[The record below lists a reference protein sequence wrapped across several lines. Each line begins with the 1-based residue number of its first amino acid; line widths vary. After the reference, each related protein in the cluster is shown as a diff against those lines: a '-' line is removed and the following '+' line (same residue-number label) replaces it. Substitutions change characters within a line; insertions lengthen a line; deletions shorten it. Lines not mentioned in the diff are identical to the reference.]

1 MAEQQYQESNFRF
14 TDPIR
19 FFKAND
25 PYYFEVDNIPLKQL
39 QENCLWLK
47 DQVRKDTNKLLG
59 VKRVDIDE
67 LRPYATGSD
76 RLVRVKPGRYSA
88 RINDA
93 SNRTPLAYLAK
104 VMGEAVGD
112 VDAFEAAVP
121 SPDATGKLDNAA
133 LEAALDRFKSTL
145 SQDALGMNGL
155 VERAFTWP
163 VVNSDTLVSDTG
175 TKEDP
180 EKNWLSHGG
189 IDTNIKGSGAGI
201 APFPITEAI
210 SWARSTGN
218 AERTFTLPT
227 FEITN
232 RNSGFAKLPLTES
245 YFIKAWRGVSRI
257 AVVDVDDEISIE
269 VPQFDAT
276 DFSYMDE
283 DGNSVAV
290 NGVQQRIDLVF
301 IYSKP
306 IDASAVSTI
315 QNGEVTKI
323 TKPALGIVKGAG
335 IKPTFTEKSADLAA
349 GYQLATNDSIMAAPA
364 DQSNP
369 NIGFNS
375 TSANDIAFD
384 MNGSFPAPDD
394 LLNLAPL
401 ISQRLEDGAYE
412 LIGQSILP
420 VAYVFVQESS
430 QVVLA
435 TDVVDI
441 RPLFRTAELTYNER
455 AGVGAA
461 FPQLSLANPAVGK
474 AQMDHEL
481 KRLKDTI
488 DARID
493 FVVKFGDTQ
502 TAMNTVAAGYV
513 FGGFN
518 FGPEGALFDHYQS
531 VFAGDT
537 NDNNDSVTYI
547 KQYITSKYGYGS
559 EGANVVIPD
568 FPDWDLSQ
576 WCIEQDIEDKG
587 LFPNDYI
594 NTFFSMDA
602 LNDAAD
608 PSIVAGS
615 FKEKVRADGFSLSP
629 ARLRNFANTRNGNL
643 SNRGTGVGSKV
654 NFHYVSKR
662 IKFNRPDWL
671 GDYVVDTNLV
681 NSLAQN
687 NVGSS
692 DSTVEQGSYFGC
704 WVEKGFDEFTIYV
717 AFQAPG
723 NSSYSGRNQQNVAR
737 FPAPHGGTYTT
748 SGKKKKTTR
757 TVSLTAR
764 DGERFSGFVVP
775 VSDILYSNTDPISN
789 SAGRGYVGNPRIG
802 KCTYPTVMWQITAIP
817 KEDSEFFYGNLNS
830 TNPTINIKQFG

>member
-1 MAEQQYQESNFRF
+1 MEQQYKESNFRF

-47 DQVRKDTNKLLG
+47 DQVRKDTSKLLG

-76 RLVRVKPGRYSA
+76 RLVRVKPGRYTS

-93 SNRTPLAYLAK
+93 SNRTPLAYLEK
-104 VMGEAVGD
+104 VMGQAVGD
-112 VDAFEAAVP
+112 VDAYQAAVP
-121 SPDATGKLDNAA
+121 APDATKSIKNAA
-133 LEAALDRFKSTL
+133 LEDALERFKSTL

-155 VERAFTWP
+155 IERAFTWP
-163 VVNSDTLVSDTG
+163 VVNSDTPVSNTG
-175 TKEDP
+175 TNIDRG
-180 EKNWLSHGG
+180 KNWLSHGG
-189 IDTNIKGSGAGI
+189 LDVNILGSGAGK

-210 SWARSTGN
+210 TWARSPGN
-218 AERTFTLPT
+218 QDRNFILPT
-227 FEITN
+227 FEITST
-232 RNSGFAKLPLTES
+232 NSGFAKLPLTES
-245 YFIKAWRGVSRI
+245 YFIKAWRGVSRLAI
-257 AVVDVDDEISIE
+257 VDIDDEISVE
-269 VPQFDAT
+269 VPQFDAD

-290 NGVQQRIDLVF
+290 EGVQQRIDLVF

-306 IDASAVSTI
+306 IDASAVNTI

-335 IKPTFTEKSADLAA
+335 IKPSFRNSNVDLAA
-349 GYQLATNDSIMAAPA
+349 GFQLNSEDSIMAAPG
-364 DQSNP
+364 DQGNP

-394 LLNLAPL
+394 ILNLAPL
-401 ISQRLEDGAYE
+401 ISQNLEDNAYE

-481 KRLKDTI
+481 KRVKDTL

-493 FVVKFGDTQ
+493 FVVKVGDTQ
-502 TAMNTVAAGYV
+502 TSMNTVAAGYV

-518 FGPEGALFDHYQS
+518 FGPEGALFDYYQRT
-531 VFAGDT
+531 FAGDT
-537 NDNNDSVTYI
+537 NDSNDSVAYI
-547 KQYITSKYGYGS
+547 KEYVKGKYGFGS
-559 EGANVVIPD
+559 ESAAINIPD
-568 FPDWDLSQ
+568 YPDWDLAQ
-576 WCIEQDIEDKG
+576 WCVETDLEAKG
-587 LFPNDYI
+587 LHPNDYI
-594 NTFFSMDA
+594 NTFFSLTAEFD
-602 LNDAAD
+602 NPD
-608 PSIVAGS
+608 PSVVAGS
-615 FKEKVRADGFSLSP
+615 YKEQVNAAGFTPEGTRAKRLSNFS
-629 ARLRNFANTRNGNL
+629 NTRV
-643 SNRGTGVGSKV
+643 GTVNNGVGSKV

-671 GDYVVDTNLV
+671 GDYIVDVGLV

-687 NVGSS
+687 NVG
-692 DSTVEQGSYFGC
+692 TWQNGPTQGSYFGC

-717 AFQAPG
+717 AFNAPG
-723 NSSYSGRNQQNVAR
+723 NTTYGSSTLPR
-737 FPAPHGGTYTT
+737 FPAPHSDRYTT

-757 TVSLTAR
+757 TLNLTER
-764 DGERFSGFVVP
+764 GGERFSGFVVP

-789 SAGRGYVGNPRIG
+789 AGGRGYVGNPRIG
-802 KCTYPTVMWQITAIP
+802 KCTYPTVSWKMTAVP
-817 KEDSEFFYGNLNS
+817 RDDSEFFYGNLNN
-830 TNPTINIKQFG
+830 TNPTITLKQFG